1 MLRVELSIRQGMDC
15 ISTLQSRHVET
26 VVISR
31 IRITLSLQQVIC
43 LTSCCMWVAQ
53 QL

>member
-1 MLRVELSIRQGMDC
+1 MLRVDLSIREEMGC
-15 ISTLQSRHVET
+15 ISTLESRHVKT

-31 IRITLSLQQVIC
+31 IRITLSLQQIIC
-43 LTSCCMWVAQ
+43 LTSCYMWVAQ